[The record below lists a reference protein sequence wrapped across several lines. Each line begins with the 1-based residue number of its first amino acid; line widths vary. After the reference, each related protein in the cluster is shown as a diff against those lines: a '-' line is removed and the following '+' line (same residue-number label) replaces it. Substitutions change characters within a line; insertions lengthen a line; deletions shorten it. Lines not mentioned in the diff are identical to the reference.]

1 LEATDQK
8 SKSMSEGKAQGSS
21 AAIEGLPPGRR
32 GMAALALAL
41 GLMLAVLDATMI
53 NVALPSLAESL
64 NASAASVV
72 WVVNAYSLAIAM
84 TLLPMAA
91 IGERIGFKRL
101 FYYGLWA
108 FIFGALASALAP
120 NLPVLLLSRIF
131 QGLGGSAIM
140 CLFGALVRHIY
151 PPSLMGRGIGLNAL
165 TVAVSSVMG
174 PSIGAYILSV
184 GTWHWIF
191 LFSVPM
197 GLLTLMCVR
206 YLPDVAPVESRFD
219 WQAAI
224 LSMTAIGLFIIGI
237 DYLIGAFWHGV
248 ALIAIAALIGMVL
261 VRFSSKQTAPLV
273 PVDLFRIPA
282 MRYALAASASTF
294 AAQMAMLVSLPFYLQ
309 ITLERS
315 QLSVG
320 FLMAA
325 WPAGAAVIALIA
337 GRLSDRFSVALLSGI
352 GACSMAIGLV
362 GVVIMPSSINDWWL
376 FFAMLVSGVG
386 FGFFQTPNNRVLI
399 GSAPR
404 HRAGA
409 LGGLQA
415 TTRVFSQTFGA
426 AIVSL
431 VFSLGLVS
439 GPLFGLLVAIVFS
452 MLAVLVNIMRH
463 FKAPHTG
470 RSG

>member
-1 LEATDQK
+1 
-8 SKSMSEGKAQGSS
+8 MSEVKADKPGEP
-21 AAIEGLPPGRR
+21 IEGLPPGRR

-53 NVALPSLAESL
+53 NVGLPSIAESL
-64 NASAASVV
+64 NESASSVV
-72 WVVNAYSLAIAM
+72 WVVNAYSLTVAM

-101 FYYGLWA
+101 FRYGLLTFVLA
-108 FIFGALASALAP
+108 ALASALAP
-120 NLPVLLLSRIF
+120 NLPALLVSRIF

-151 PPSLMGRGIGLNAL
+151 PPSLIGRGIGLNAL

-174 PSIGAYILSV
+174 PSIGSFILSLAS
-184 GTWHWIF
+184 WHWIF
-191 LFSVPM
+191 FFSVPM
-197 GLLTLMCVR
+197 GLLTMLGVR
-206 YLPDVAPVESRFD
+206 YLPDVAPIRSRFD
-219 WQAAI
+219 WQAAM
-224 LSMTAIGLFIIGI
+224 LSMTTIGLFIIGI
-237 DYLIGAFWHGV
+237 DYLMGATWHGI
-248 ALIAIAALIGMVL
+248 ALIVLAVLIGTAL
-261 VRFSSKQTAPLV
+261 VRRSSKQTAPLV

-294 AAQMAMLVSLPFYLQ
+294 AGQMATLVSLPFYLQ

-320 FLMAA
+320 FLMAG

-337 GRLSDRFSVALLSGI
+337 GRLSDRFSVALLSGL
-352 GACSMAIGLV
+352 GAGTMALGLLC
-362 GVVIMPSSINDWWL
+362 VVLMPASIPDGWL
-376 FFAMLVSGVG
+376 FAAMLLSGVG

-431 VFSLGLVS
+431 VFGLGLNSGPMLGLV
-439 GPLFGLLVAIVFS
+439 VAIFFS
-452 MLAVLVNIMRH
+452 MIAVVVNVVRH
-463 FKAPHTG
+463 FLVPHSTLG
-470 RSG
+470 

>member
-1 LEATDQK
+1 
-8 SKSMSEGKAQGSS
+8 MSEFKADKPGEP
-21 AAIEGLPPGRR
+21 IEGLPPGRR

-53 NVALPSLAESL
+53 NVGLPSMAESL
-64 NASAASVV
+64 NESASSVV
-72 WVVNAYSLAIAM
+72 WVVNAYSLTVAM

-101 FYYGLWA
+101 FRYGLIA
-108 FIFGALASALAP
+108 FVLGALASALAP
-120 NLPVLLLSRIF
+120 NLPSLLISRIF

-151 PPSLMGRGIGLNAL
+151 PPSLIGRGIGLNAL

-174 PSIGAYILSV
+174 PSIGAFILAIT
-184 GTWHWIF
+184 TWHWIF
-191 LFSVPM
+191 FLSVPM
-197 GLLTLMCVR
+197 GLLTLLGVR
-206 YLPDVAPVESRFD
+206 YLPDVAPLKSRFD
-219 WQAAI
+219 WQAAM
-224 LSMTAIGLFIIGI
+224 LSMSTIGLFIVGI
-237 DYLIGAFWHGV
+237 DYLMGATWHGIALISIAGLIGV
-248 ALIAIAALIGMVL
+248 AL
-261 VRFSSKQTAPLV
+261 VRRSSKQAAPLV

-294 AAQMAMLVSLPFYLQ
+294 AGQMAMLVSLPFYLQ

-315 QLSVG
+315 QLAVG
-320 FLMAA
+320 FLMAG

-337 GRLSDRFSVALLSGI
+337 GRLSDRYSVALLCAI
-352 GACSMAIGLV
+352 GAGSMAIGLL
-362 GVVIMPSSINDWWL
+362 GVVLMPASTSDVWL
-376 FFAMLVSGVG
+376 FAAMLLSGIG

-431 VFSLGLVS
+431 VFGLGLVS
-439 GPLFGLLVAIVFS
+439 GPTLGLVVAIFFS
-452 MLAVLVNIMRH
+452 LIAVAVNIVRYYL
-463 FKAPHTG
+463 APQSKLG
-470 RSG
+470 A

>member
-1 LEATDQK
+1 
-8 SKSMSEGKAQGSS
+8 MSEAKVDKPGEP
-21 AAIEGLPPGRR
+21 IEGLPPGRR

-53 NVALPSLAESL
+53 NVGLPSIAESL
-64 NASAASVV
+64 NESASTVV
-72 WVVNAYSLAIAM
+72 WVVNAYSLTVAM

-101 FYYGLWA
+101 FHYGLITFVLA
-108 FIFGALASALAP
+108 ALASALAP
-120 NLPVLLLSRIF
+120 NLPTLLISRIF

-151 PPSLMGRGIGLNAL
+151 PPSLIGRGIGLNAL

-174 PSIGAYILSV
+174 PSIGSFILSIT
-184 GTWHWIF
+184 TWHWIF
-191 LFSVPM
+191 FFSVPM
-197 GLLTLMCVR
+197 GLLTLLGVR
-206 YLPDVAPVESRFD
+206 YLPDVAPLKSRFD
-219 WQAAI
+219 WQAAM
-224 LSMTAIGLFIIGI
+224 LSMSTIGLFIVGI
-237 DYLIGAFWHGV
+237 DYLMGATWHGIALIAVAGLIGV
-248 ALIAIAALIGMVL
+248 AL
-261 VRFSSKQTAPLV
+261 VRRSSKQAAPLV

-294 AAQMAMLVSLPFYLQ
+294 AGQMATMVSLPFYLQ

-320 FLMAA
+320 FLMAG

-337 GRLSDRFSVALLSGI
+337 GRLSDRYSVALLCALGAGSMALGLLGVVLMPASISDAWLFAAMLLSGI
-352 GACSMAIGLV
+352 
-362 GVVIMPSSINDWWL
+362 
-376 FFAMLVSGVG
+376 G

-431 VFSLGLVS
+431 VFGLGLSSGPMLGLV
-439 GPLFGLLVAIVFS
+439 VAIFFS
-452 MLAVLVNIMRH
+452 LIAVTVNIVRH
-463 FKAPHTG
+463 YLVPHSKLG
-470 RSG
+470 

>member
-1 LEATDQK
+1 
-8 SKSMSEGKAQGSS
+8 MSEAKVDKPGEP
-21 AAIEGLPPGRR
+21 IEGLPPGRR

-53 NVALPSLAESL
+53 NVGLPSIAESL
-64 NASAASVV
+64 NESASTVV
-72 WVVNAYSLAIAM
+72 WVVNAYSLTVAM
-84 TLLPMAA
+84 TLLPMSA

-101 FYYGLWA
+101 FRYGLITFVLA
-108 FIFGALASALAP
+108 ALASALAP
-120 NLPVLLLSRIF
+120 NLPTLLISRIF

-151 PPSLMGRGIGLNAL
+151 PPSLIGRGIGLNAL

-174 PSIGAYILSV
+174 PSIGSFILSIT
-184 GTWHWIF
+184 TWHWIF
-191 LFSVPM
+191 FFSVPM
-197 GLLTLMCVR
+197 GLLTLLGVR
-206 YLPDVAPVESRFD
+206 YLPDVAPLKSRFD
-219 WQAAI
+219 WQAAM
-224 LSMTAIGLFIIGI
+224 LSMSTIGLFIVGI
-237 DYLIGAFWHGV
+237 DYLMGATWHGIALIAVAGLIGV
-248 ALIAIAALIGMVL
+248 AL
-261 VRFSSKQTAPLV
+261 VRRSSKQAAPLV

-294 AAQMAMLVSLPFYLQ
+294 AGQMATMVSLPFYLQ

-320 FLMAA
+320 FLMAG

-337 GRLSDRFSVALLSGI
+337 GRLSDRYSVALLCALGAGSMALGLLGVVLMPASISDAWLFAAMLLSGI
-352 GACSMAIGLV
+352 
-362 GVVIMPSSINDWWL
+362 
-376 FFAMLVSGVG
+376 G

-431 VFSLGLVS
+431 VFGLGLSSGPMLGLV
-439 GPLFGLLVAIVFS
+439 VAIFFS
-452 MLAVLVNIMRH
+452 LIAVTVNIVRH
-463 FKAPHTG
+463 YLVPHSKLG
-470 RSG
+470 

>member
-1 LEATDQK
+1 
-8 SKSMSEGKAQGSS
+8 MSETKADKPGEP
-21 AAIEGLPPGRR
+21 IEGLPPGRR

-53 NVALPSLAESL
+53 NVGLPSIAESL
-64 NASAASVV
+64 NESASTVV
-72 WVVNAYSLAIAM
+72 WVVNAYSLTVAM

-101 FYYGLWA
+101 FRYGLITFVLA
-108 FIFGALASALAP
+108 ALASALAP
-120 NLPVLLLSRIF
+120 NLPSLLISRIF

-151 PPSLMGRGIGLNAL
+151 PPSLIGRGIGLNAL

-174 PSIGAYILSV
+174 PSIGSFILSIT
-184 GTWHWIF
+184 TWHWIF
-191 LFSVPM
+191 FFSVPM
-197 GLLTLMCVR
+197 GLLTLLGVR
-206 YLPDVAPVESRFD
+206 YLPDVAPLKSRFD
-219 WQAAI
+219 WQAAM
-224 LSMTAIGLFIIGI
+224 LSMSTIGLFIVGI
-237 DYLIGAFWHGV
+237 DYLIGATWHGI
-248 ALIAIAALIGMVL
+248 ALIVIAGLIGIAL
-261 VRFSSKQTAPLV
+261 VRRSSKQAAPLV

-294 AAQMAMLVSLPFYLQ
+294 AGQMATLVSLPFYLQ

-320 FLMAA
+320 ILMAG

-337 GRLSDRFSVALLSGI
+337 GRLSDRFSVALLCAIGAGSMALGLLGVVLMPASISDAWLFAAMLLSGI
-352 GACSMAIGLV
+352 
-362 GVVIMPSSINDWWL
+362 
-376 FFAMLVSGVG
+376 G

-431 VFSLGLVS
+431 VFGLGLTS
-439 GPLFGLLVAIVFS
+439 GPMLGLIVAIFFS
-452 MLAVLVNIMRH
+452 LIAVTVNIVRH
-463 FKAPHTG
+463 YLVPHSKLG
-470 RSG
+470 

>member
-1 LEATDQK
+1 
-8 SKSMSEGKAQGSS
+8 MSEAKVDKSGEP
-21 AAIEGLPPGRR
+21 IEGLPPGRR

-53 NVALPSLAESL
+53 NVGLPSIAESL
-64 NASAASVV
+64 NESASTVV
-72 WVVNAYSLAIAM
+72 WVVNAYSLTVAM

-101 FYYGLWA
+101 FRYGLITFVLA
-108 FIFGALASALAP
+108 ALASALAP
-120 NLPVLLLSRIF
+120 NLPTLLISRIF

-151 PPSLMGRGIGLNAL
+151 PPSLIGRGIGLNAL

-174 PSIGAYILSV
+174 PSIGSFILSIT
-184 GTWHWIF
+184 TWHWIF
-191 LFSVPM
+191 FFSVPM
-197 GLLTLMCVR
+197 GLLTLLGVR
-206 YLPDVAPVESRFD
+206 YLPDVAPLKSRFD
-219 WQAAI
+219 WQAAM
-224 LSMTAIGLFIIGI
+224 LSMSTIGLFIVGI
-237 DYLIGAFWHGV
+237 DYLMGATWHGIALIAVAGLIGV
-248 ALIAIAALIGMVL
+248 AL
-261 VRFSSKQTAPLV
+261 VRRSSKQAAPLV

-294 AAQMAMLVSLPFYLQ
+294 AGQMATMVSLPFYLQ

-320 FLMAA
+320 FLMAG

-337 GRLSDRFSVALLSGI
+337 GRLSDRYSVALLCALGAGSMALGLLGVVLMPASISDAWLFAAMLLSGI
-352 GACSMAIGLV
+352 
-362 GVVIMPSSINDWWL
+362 
-376 FFAMLVSGVG
+376 G

-431 VFSLGLVS
+431 VFGLGLSSGPMLGLV
-439 GPLFGLLVAIVFS
+439 VAIFFS
-452 MLAVLVNIMRH
+452 LIAVTVNIVRH
-463 FKAPHTG
+463 YLVPHSKLG
-470 RSG
+470 

>member
-1 LEATDQK
+1 
-8 SKSMSEGKAQGSS
+8 
-21 AAIEGLPPGRR
+21 
-32 GMAALALAL
+32 MAALALAL

-53 NVALPSLAESL
+53 NVGLPSIAESL
-64 NASAASVV
+64 NESASTVV
-72 WVVNAYSLAIAM
+72 WVVNAYSLTVAM

-101 FYYGLWA
+101 FRYGLITFVLA
-108 FIFGALASALAP
+108 ALASALAP
-120 NLPVLLLSRIF
+120 NLPTLLISRIF

-151 PPSLMGRGIGLNAL
+151 PPSLIGRGIGLNAL
-165 TVAVSSVMG
+165 TVAVSSVVG
-174 PSIGAYILSV
+174 PSIGSFILSIT
-184 GTWHWIF
+184 TWHWIF
-191 LFSVPM
+191 FFSVPM
-197 GLLTLMCVR
+197 GLLTLLGVR
-206 YLPDVAPVESRFD
+206 YLPDVAPLKSRFD
-219 WQAAI
+219 WQAAM
-224 LSMTAIGLFIIGI
+224 LSMSTIGLFIVGI
-237 DYLIGAFWHGV
+237 DYLMGATWHGIALIAVAGLIGV
-248 ALIAIAALIGMVL
+248 AL
-261 VRFSSKQTAPLV
+261 VRRSSKQAAPLV

-294 AAQMAMLVSLPFYLQ
+294 AGQMATMVSLPFYLQ

-320 FLMAA
+320 FLMAG

-337 GRLSDRFSVALLSGI
+337 GRLSDRYSVALLCALGAGSMALGLLGVVLMPASISDAWLFAAMLLSGI
-352 GACSMAIGLV
+352 
-362 GVVIMPSSINDWWL
+362 
-376 FFAMLVSGVG
+376 G

-431 VFSLGLVS
+431 VFGLGLTSGPMLGLV
-439 GPLFGLLVAIVFS
+439 VAIFFS
-452 MLAVLVNIMRH
+452 LIAVTVNIVRH
-463 FKAPHTG
+463 YLVPHSKLG
-470 RSG
+470 

>member
-1 LEATDQK
+1 
-8 SKSMSEGKAQGSS
+8 MSETKVNKPGEP
-21 AAIEGLPPGRR
+21 IEGLPPGRR

-53 NVALPSLAESL
+53 NVGLPSIAESL
-64 NASAASVV
+64 NESASTVV
-72 WVVNAYSLAIAM
+72 WVVNAYSLTVAM

-101 FYYGLWA
+101 FRYGLITFVLA
-108 FIFGALASALAP
+108 ALASALAP
-120 NLPVLLLSRIF
+120 NLPSLLISRIF

-151 PPSLMGRGIGLNAL
+151 PPSLIGRGIGLNAL

-174 PSIGAYILSV
+174 PSIGSFILSIA
-184 GTWHWIF
+184 TWHWIF
-191 LFSVPM
+191 FFSVPM
-197 GLLTLMCVR
+197 GLLTLLGVR
-206 YLPDVAPVESRFD
+206 YLPDVAPLKSRFD
-219 WQAAI
+219 WQAAM
-224 LSMTAIGLFIIGI
+224 LSMSTIGLFIVGI
-237 DYLIGAFWHGV
+237 DYLMGATWHGI
-248 ALIAIAALIGMVL
+248 ALIAIAGLIGIAL
-261 VRFSSKQTAPLV
+261 VRRSSKQAAPLV

-294 AAQMAMLVSLPFYLQ
+294 AGQMATLVSLPFYLQ

-320 FLMAA
+320 FLMAG

-337 GRLSDRFSVALLSGI
+337 GRLSDRYSVAVLCALGAGAMALGLLCVVLMPASISDAWLFAAMLLSGI
-352 GACSMAIGLV
+352 
-362 GVVIMPSSINDWWL
+362 
-376 FFAMLVSGVG
+376 G

-404 HRAGA
+404 NRAGA

-431 VFSLGLVS
+431 VFGLGLASGPMLGLV
-439 GPLFGLLVAIVFS
+439 VAIFFS
-452 MLAVLVNIMRH
+452 MIAVMVNIVRH
-463 FKAPHTG
+463 YLAPHSKLG
-470 RSG
+470 A

>member
-1 LEATDQK
+1 
-8 SKSMSEGKAQGSS
+8 MSEVKVDKPGEP
-21 AAIEGLPPGRR
+21 IEGLPPGRR

-53 NVALPSLAESL
+53 NVGLPSIAESL
-64 NASAASVV
+64 NESASSVV
-72 WVVNAYSLAIAM
+72 WVVNAYSLTVAM

-101 FYYGLWA
+101 FRYGLIT
-108 FIFGALASALAP
+108 FILAALASALAP
-120 NLPVLLLSRIF
+120 NLPALLVSRIF

-151 PPSLMGRGIGLNAL
+151 PPNLIGRGIGLNAL

-174 PSIGAYILSV
+174 PSIGSFILSLT
-184 GTWHWIF
+184 TWHWIF
-191 LFSVPM
+191 FFSVPM
-197 GLLTLMCVR
+197 GLLTLLGVR
-206 YLPDVAPVESRFD
+206 YLPDVAPLKSRFD
-219 WQAAI
+219 WQAAM
-224 LSMTAIGLFIIGI
+224 LSMTTIGLFIIGI
-237 DYLIGAFWHGV
+237 DYLVSAPWHGV
-248 ALIAIAALIGMVL
+248 ALIVVAAILGAAL
-261 VRFSSKQTAPLV
+261 VRRSRKQVAPLV

-294 AAQMAMLVSLPFYLQ
+294 AGQMATLVSLPFYLL

-320 FLMAA
+320 FLMAG

-337 GRLSDRFSVALLSGI
+337 GRLSDQYSVALLSGL
-352 GACSMAIGLV
+352 GAGTMALGLLF
-362 GVVIMPSSINDWWL
+362 VVLMPVSIADGWL
-376 FFAMLVSGVG
+376 FVAMVISGVG

-404 HRAGA
+404 NRAGA

-431 VFSLGLVS
+431 VFGLGLTEGPMLGLV
-439 GPLFGLLVAIVFS
+439 VAIFFS
-452 MLAVLVNIMRH
+452 MIAVAVNIIRH
-463 FKAPHTG
+463 FNAPNVPLKL
-470 RSG
+470 

>member
-1 LEATDQK
+1 M
-8 SKSMSEGKAQGSS
+8 SKAKADKPGEP
-21 AAIEGLPPGRR
+21 IEGLPPGRR
-32 GMAALALAL
+32 GMAALALAF
-41 GLMLAVLDATMI
+41 GLVLAVLDATMI
-53 NVALPSLAESL
+53 NVGLPSMAESL
-64 NASAASVV
+64 NESASTVV
-72 WVVNAYSLAIAM
+72 WVVNAYSLTVAM

-101 FYYGLWA
+101 FRYGLITFVLA
-108 FIFGALASALAP
+108 ALASALAP
-120 NLPVLLLSRIF
+120 NLPSLLISRIF

-151 PPSLMGRGIGLNAL
+151 PPSLIGRGIGLNAL

-174 PSIGAYILSV
+174 PSIGSFILSIAS
-184 GTWHWIF
+184 WHWIF
-191 LFSVPM
+191 FFSVPM
-197 GLLTLMCVR
+197 GLLTLLGVR
-206 YLPDVAPVESRFD
+206 YLPDVAPLKSRFD
-219 WQAAI
+219 WQAAM
-224 LSMTAIGLFIIGI
+224 LSMSTIGLFIIGI
-237 DYLIGAFWHGV
+237 DYLMGATWHGV
-248 ALIAIAALIGMVL
+248 ALIAIAGLIGVAL
-261 VRFSSKQTAPLV
+261 VRRSSKQAAPLV

-294 AAQMAMLVSLPFYLQ
+294 AGQMATLVSLPFYLQ

-320 FLMAA
+320 LLMAG

-337 GRLSDRFSVALLSGI
+337 GRLSDRYSVALLCAV
-352 GACSMAIGLV
+352 GAGTMALGLL
-362 GVVIMPSSINDWWL
+362 GVVLMPASISDAWL
-376 FFAMLVSGVG
+376 FAAMLLSGVG

-431 VFSLGLVS
+431 VFGLGLTSGPMLGLV
-439 GPLFGLLVAIVFS
+439 VAIFFS
-452 MLAVLVNIMRH
+452 LIAVTVNIVRH
-463 FKAPHTG
+463 YLVPHSKLG
-470 RSG
+470 

>member
-1 LEATDQK
+1 
-8 SKSMSEGKAQGSS
+8 MSEAKVDKPGEP
-21 AAIEGLPPGRR
+21 IEGLPPGRR

-53 NVALPSLAESL
+53 NVGLPSIAESL
-64 NASAASVV
+64 NESASTVV
-72 WVVNAYSLAIAM
+72 WVVNAYSLTVAM

-101 FYYGLWA
+101 FRYGLITFVLA
-108 FIFGALASALAP
+108 ALASALAP
-120 NLPVLLLSRIF
+120 NLPTLLISRIF

-151 PPSLMGRGIGLNAL
+151 PPSLIGRGIGLNAL

-174 PSIGAYILSV
+174 PSIGSFILSIT
-184 GTWHWIF
+184 TWHWIF
-191 LFSVPM
+191 FFSVPM
-197 GLLTLMCVR
+197 GLLTLLGVR
-206 YLPDVAPVESRFD
+206 YLPDVAPLKSRFD
-219 WQAAI
+219 WQAAM
-224 LSMTAIGLFIIGI
+224 LSMSTIGLFIVGI
-237 DYLIGAFWHGV
+237 DYLMGATWHGIALIAVAGLIGV
-248 ALIAIAALIGMVL
+248 AL
-261 VRFSSKQTAPLV
+261 VRRSSKQAAPLV

-294 AAQMAMLVSLPFYLQ
+294 AGQMATMVSLPFYLQ

-320 FLMAA
+320 FLMAG

-337 GRLSDRFSVALLSGI
+337 GRLSDRYSVALLCALGAGSMALGLLGVVLMPASISDAWLFAAMLLSGI
-352 GACSMAIGLV
+352 
-362 GVVIMPSSINDWWL
+362 
-376 FFAMLVSGVG
+376 G

-431 VFSLGLVS
+431 VFGLGLSSGPMLGLV
-439 GPLFGLLVAIVFS
+439 VAIFFS
-452 MLAVLVNIMRH
+452 LIAVTVNIVRH
-463 FKAPHTG
+463 YLVPHSKLG
-470 RSG
+470 

>member
-1 LEATDQK
+1 
-8 SKSMSEGKAQGSS
+8 MSEAKVDKPGEP
-21 AAIEGLPPGRR
+21 IEGLPPGRR

-53 NVALPSLAESL
+53 NVGLPSIAESL
-64 NASAASVV
+64 NESASTVV
-72 WVVNAYSLAIAM
+72 WVVNAYSLTVAM

-101 FYYGLWA
+101 FRYGLITFVLA
-108 FIFGALASALAP
+108 ALASALAP
-120 NLPVLLLSRIF
+120 NLPTLLISRIF
-131 QGLGGSAIM
+131 QGLGCSAIM

-151 PPSLMGRGIGLNAL
+151 PPSLIGRGIGLNAL

-174 PSIGAYILSV
+174 PSIGSFILSIT
-184 GTWHWIF
+184 TWHWIF
-191 LFSVPM
+191 FFSVPM
-197 GLLTLMCVR
+197 GLLTLLGVR
-206 YLPDVAPVESRFD
+206 YLPDVAPLKSRFD
-219 WQAAI
+219 WQAAM
-224 LSMTAIGLFIIGI
+224 LSMSTIGLFIVGI
-237 DYLIGAFWHGV
+237 DYLMGATWHGIALIAVAGLIGV
-248 ALIAIAALIGMVL
+248 AL
-261 VRFSSKQTAPLV
+261 VRRSSKQAAPLV

-294 AAQMAMLVSLPFYLQ
+294 AGQMATMVSLPFYLQ

-320 FLMAA
+320 FLMAG

-337 GRLSDRFSVALLSGI
+337 GRLSDRYSVALLCALGAGSMALGLLGVVLMPASISDAWLFAAMLLSGI
-352 GACSMAIGLV
+352 
-362 GVVIMPSSINDWWL
+362 
-376 FFAMLVSGVG
+376 G

-431 VFSLGLVS
+431 VFGLGLSSGPMLGLV
-439 GPLFGLLVAIVFS
+439 VAIFFS
-452 MLAVLVNIMRH
+452 LIAVTVNIVRH
-463 FKAPHTG
+463 YLVPHSKLG
-470 RSG
+470 

>member
-1 LEATDQK
+1 
-8 SKSMSEGKAQGSS
+8 MSEVKAEPTAQ
-21 AAIEGLPPGRR
+21 AIEGLPPGRR

-53 NVALPSLAESL
+53 NVGLPSMAESL
-64 NASAASVV
+64 NESAASVV
-72 WVVNAYSLAIAM
+72 WVVNAYSLTVAM
-84 TLLPMAA
+84 SLLPMAA

-101 FYYGLWA
+101 FRYGLIT
-108 FIFGALASALAP
+108 FILAALASALAP
-120 NLPVLLLSRIF
+120 NLPALLVSRIF

-151 PPSLMGRGIGLNAL
+151 PPSLIGRGIGLNAL

-174 PSIGAYILSV
+174 PSIGSFILSLT
-184 GTWHWIF
+184 TWHWIF
-191 LFSVPM
+191 FFSVPM
-197 GLLTLMCVR
+197 GLLTLLGVR
-206 YLPDVAPVESRFD
+206 FLPDVAPIKSRFD
-219 WQAAI
+219 WLAAV
-224 LSMTAIGLFIIGI
+224 LSMSTIGLFIIGI
-237 DYLIGAFWHGV
+237 DYLVTALWHGI
-248 ALIAIAALIGMVL
+248 ALIAVAALIGTAL
-261 VRFSSKQTAPLV
+261 VRRSSKQTAPLV

-294 AAQMAMLVSLPFYLQ
+294 AGQMATLVSLPFYLQ

-325 WPAGAAVIALIA
+325 WPAGAAMIALIA
-337 GRLSDRFSVALLSGI
+337 GRLSDRFSVALLSGL
-352 GACSMAIGLV
+352 GAGTMALGLA
-362 GVVIMPSSINDWWL
+362 GVVLMPSTVSDGWL
-376 FFAMLVSGVG
+376 FATMLVSGVG

-431 VFSLGLVS
+431 VFTLGLS
-439 GPLFGLLVAIVFS
+439 FGPLLGLIVAIFFSLVAV
-452 MLAVLVNIMRH
+452 VVNIVRH
-463 FKAPHTG
+463 FNAPNVRLG
-470 RSG
+470 P

>member
-1 LEATDQK
+1 
-8 SKSMSEGKAQGSS
+8 MSETKADKPGEP
-21 AAIEGLPPGRR
+21 IEGLPPGRR

-53 NVALPSLAESL
+53 NVGLPSIAESL
-64 NASAASVV
+64 NESASTVV
-72 WVVNAYSLAIAM
+72 WVVNAYSLTVAM

-101 FYYGLWA
+101 FRYGLITFVLA
-108 FIFGALASALAP
+108 ALASALAP
-120 NLPVLLLSRIF
+120 NLPSLLISRIF

-151 PPSLMGRGIGLNAL
+151 PPSLIGRGIGLNAL

-174 PSIGAYILSV
+174 PSIGSFILSIT
-184 GTWHWIF
+184 TWHWIF
-191 LFSVPM
+191 FFSVPM
-197 GLLTLMCVR
+197 GLLTLLGVR
-206 YLPDVAPVESRFD
+206 YLPDVAPLKSRFD
-219 WQAAI
+219 WQAAM
-224 LSMTAIGLFIIGI
+224 LSMSTIGLFIVGI
-237 DYLIGAFWHGV
+237 DYLMGATWHGI
-248 ALIAIAALIGMVL
+248 ALIVIAGLIGIAL
-261 VRFSSKQTAPLV
+261 VRRSSKQAAPLV

-294 AAQMAMLVSLPFYLQ
+294 AGQMATLVSLPFYLQ

-320 FLMAA
+320 ILMAG

-337 GRLSDRFSVALLSGI
+337 GRLSDRFSVALLCAIGAGSMALGLLGVVLMPASISDAWLFAAMLLSGI
-352 GACSMAIGLV
+352 
-362 GVVIMPSSINDWWL
+362 
-376 FFAMLVSGVG
+376 G

-426 AIVSL
+426 AVVSL
-431 VFSLGLVS
+431 VFGLGLTS
-439 GPLFGLLVAIVFS
+439 GPMLGLIVAIFFS
-452 MLAVLVNIMRH
+452 LIAVTVNIVRH
-463 FKAPHTG
+463 YLVPHSKLG
-470 RSG
+470 

>member
-1 LEATDQK
+1 
-8 SKSMSEGKAQGSS
+8 MSEAKADKPGEP
-21 AAIEGLPPGRR
+21 IEGLPPGRR

-53 NVALPSLAESL
+53 NVGLPSIAESL
-64 NASAASVV
+64 NESASTVV
-72 WVVNAYSLAIAM
+72 WVVNAYSLTVAM

-101 FYYGLWA
+101 FRYGLITFVLA
-108 FIFGALASALAP
+108 ALASALAP
-120 NLPVLLLSRIF
+120 NLPTLLISRIF

-151 PPSLMGRGIGLNAL
+151 PPSLIGRGIGLNAL

-174 PSIGAYILSV
+174 PSIGSFILSIT
-184 GTWHWIF
+184 TWHWIF
-191 LFSVPM
+191 FFSVPM
-197 GLLTLMCVR
+197 GLLTLLGVR
-206 YLPDVAPVESRFD
+206 YLPDVAPLKSRFD
-219 WQAAI
+219 WQAAM
-224 LSMTAIGLFIIGI
+224 LSMSTIGLFIVGI
-237 DYLIGAFWHGV
+237 DYLMGATWHGIALIAVAGLIGV
-248 ALIAIAALIGMVL
+248 AL
-261 VRFSSKQTAPLV
+261 VRRSSKQAAPLV

-294 AAQMAMLVSLPFYLQ
+294 AGQMATLVSLPFYLQ

-320 FLMAA
+320 FLMAG

-337 GRLSDRFSVALLSGI
+337 GRLSDRYSVALLCALGAGSMALGLLGVVLMPASISDAWLFAAMLLSGI
-352 GACSMAIGLV
+352 
-362 GVVIMPSSINDWWL
+362 
-376 FFAMLVSGVG
+376 G

-431 VFSLGLVS
+431 VFGLGLTSGPMLGLV
-439 GPLFGLLVAIVFS
+439 VAIFFS
-452 MLAVLVNIMRH
+452 LIAVTVNIVRH
-463 FKAPHTG
+463 YLVPHSKLG
-470 RSG
+470 

>member
-1 LEATDQK
+1 
-8 SKSMSEGKAQGSS
+8 MSETKADKPGEP
-21 AAIEGLPPGRR
+21 IEGLPPGRR

-53 NVALPSLAESL
+53 NVGLPSIAESL
-64 NASAASVV
+64 NESASTVV
-72 WVVNAYSLAIAM
+72 WVVNAYSLTVAM

-101 FYYGLWA
+101 FRYGLITFVLA
-108 FIFGALASALAP
+108 ALASALAP
-120 NLPVLLLSRIF
+120 NLPSLLISRIF

-151 PPSLMGRGIGLNAL
+151 PPSLIGRGIGLNAL

-174 PSIGAYILSV
+174 PSIGSFILSIT
-184 GTWHWIF
+184 TWHWIF
-191 LFSVPM
+191 FFSVPM
-197 GLLTLMCVR
+197 GLLTLLGVR
-206 YLPDVAPVESRFD
+206 YLPDVAPLKSRFD
-219 WQAAI
+219 WQAAM
-224 LSMTAIGLFIIGI
+224 LSMSTIGLFIVGI
-237 DYLIGAFWHGV
+237 DYLMGATWHGI
-248 ALIAIAALIGMVL
+248 ALIVIAGLIGIAL
-261 VRFSSKQTAPLV
+261 VRRSSKQAAPLV

-294 AAQMAMLVSLPFYLQ
+294 AGQMATLVSLPFYLQ

-320 FLMAA
+320 ILMAG

-337 GRLSDRFSVALLSGI
+337 GRLSDRFSVALLCAIGAGSMALGLLGVVLMPASISDAWLFAAMLLSGI
-352 GACSMAIGLV
+352 
-362 GVVIMPSSINDWWL
+362 
-376 FFAMLVSGVG
+376 G

-431 VFSLGLVS
+431 VFGLGLTS
-439 GPLFGLLVAIVFS
+439 GPMLGLIVAIFFS
-452 MLAVLVNIMRH
+452 LIAVTVNIVRH
-463 FKAPHTG
+463 YLVPHSKLG
-470 RSG
+470 

>member
-1 LEATDQK
+1 
-8 SKSMSEGKAQGSS
+8 MSEVKAEKSGEP
-21 AAIEGLPPGRR
+21 IEGLPPGRR

-53 NVALPSLAESL
+53 NVGLPSIAESL
-64 NASAASVV
+64 NESASTVV
-72 WVVNAYSLAIAM
+72 WVVNAYSLTVAM

-101 FYYGLWA
+101 FRYGLMTFVLA
-108 FIFGALASALAP
+108 ALASALAP
-120 NLPVLLLSRIF
+120 NLPSLLISRIF

-151 PPSLMGRGIGLNAL
+151 PPSLIGRGIGLNAL

-174 PSIGAYILSV
+174 PSIGSFILSIA
-184 GTWHWIF
+184 TWHWIF
-191 LFSVPM
+191 FFSVPM
-197 GLLTLMCVR
+197 GLLTLLGVR
-206 YLPDVAPVESRFD
+206 YLPDVAPLKSRFD
-219 WQAAI
+219 WQAAM
-224 LSMTAIGLFIIGI
+224 LSMSTIGLFIIGI
-237 DYLIGAFWHGV
+237 DYLMGATWHGI
-248 ALIAIAALIGMVL
+248 ALIAIAGLIGVAL
-261 VRFSSKQTAPLV
+261 VRRSSKQSAPLV

-294 AAQMAMLVSLPFYLQ
+294 AGQMATLVSLPFYLQ

-320 FLMAA
+320 FLMAG

-337 GRLSDRFSVALLSGI
+337 GRLSDRYSVALLCALGAGSMALGLLGVVLMPASISDAWLFAAMLLSGI
-352 GACSMAIGLV
+352 
-362 GVVIMPSSINDWWL
+362 
-376 FFAMLVSGVG
+376 G

-431 VFSLGLVS
+431 VFGLGFASGPTLGLV
-439 GPLFGLLVAIVFS
+439 VAIFFS
-452 MLAVLVNIMRH
+452 LIAVAVNIVRH
-463 FKAPHTG
+463 YLVPHSKLG
-470 RSG
+470 

>member
-1 LEATDQK
+1 
-8 SKSMSEGKAQGSS
+8 MSETKADKPGEP
-21 AAIEGLPPGRR
+21 IEGLPPGRR

-53 NVALPSLAESL
+53 NVGLPSIAESL
-64 NASAASVV
+64 NESASTVV
-72 WVVNAYSLAIAM
+72 WVVNAYSLTVAM

-101 FYYGLWA
+101 FRYGLITFVLA
-108 FIFGALASALAP
+108 ALASALAP
-120 NLPVLLLSRIF
+120 NLPSLLISRIF

-151 PPSLMGRGIGLNAL
+151 PPSLIGRGIGLNAL

-174 PSIGAYILSV
+174 PSIGSFILSIT
-184 GTWHWIF
+184 TWHWIF
-191 LFSVPM
+191 FFSVPM
-197 GLLTLMCVR
+197 GLLTLLGVR
-206 YLPDVAPVESRFD
+206 YLPDVAPLKSRFD
-219 WQAAI
+219 WQAAM
-224 LSMTAIGLFIIGI
+224 LSMSTIGLFIVGI
-237 DYLIGAFWHGV
+237 DYLMGATWYGI
-248 ALIAIAALIGMVL
+248 ALIVIAGLIGIAL
-261 VRFSSKQTAPLV
+261 VRRSSKQAAPLV

-294 AAQMAMLVSLPFYLQ
+294 AGQMATLVSLPFYLQ

-320 FLMAA
+320 ILMAG

-337 GRLSDRFSVALLSGI
+337 GRLSDRFSVALLCAIGAGSMALGLLGVVLMPASISDAWLFAAMLLSGI
-352 GACSMAIGLV
+352 
-362 GVVIMPSSINDWWL
+362 
-376 FFAMLVSGVG
+376 G

-431 VFSLGLVS
+431 VFGLGLTS
-439 GPLFGLLVAIVFS
+439 GPMLGLIVAIFFS
-452 MLAVLVNIMRH
+452 LIAVTVNIVRH
-463 FKAPHTG
+463 YLVPHSKLG
-470 RSG
+470 

>member
-1 LEATDQK
+1 
-8 SKSMSEGKAQGSS
+8 MSDAKVDKPGEP
-21 AAIEGLPPGRR
+21 IEGLPPGRR

-53 NVALPSLAESL
+53 NVGLPAIAESL
-64 NASAASVV
+64 NESASTVV
-72 WVVNAYSLAIAM
+72 WVVNAYSLTVAM

-101 FYYGLWA
+101 FRYGLITFVLA
-108 FIFGALASALAP
+108 ALASALAP
-120 NLPVLLLSRIF
+120 NLPSLLISRIF

-151 PPSLMGRGIGLNAL
+151 PPSLIGKGIGLNAL

-174 PSIGAYILSV
+174 PSIGSFILSV
-184 GTWHWIF
+184 ATWHWIF
-191 LFSVPM
+191 FFSVPM
-197 GLLTLMCVR
+197 GLLTLLGVR
-206 YLPDVAPVESRFD
+206 YLPDVAPLKSRFD
-219 WQAAI
+219 WQAAM
-224 LSMTAIGLFIIGI
+224 LSMSTIGLFIVGI
-237 DYLIGAFWHGV
+237 DYLMGATWHGI
-248 ALIAIAALIGMVL
+248 ALIAIAGLIGVAL
-261 VRFSSKQTAPLV
+261 VRRSSKQAAPLV

-294 AAQMAMLVSLPFYLQ
+294 AGQMATLVSLPFYLQ

-320 FLMAA
+320 FLMAG

-337 GRLSDRFSVALLSGI
+337 GRLSDRYSVALLCAIGAGSMALGLLGVVLMPASISDAWLFAAMLLSGI
-352 GACSMAIGLV
+352 
-362 GVVIMPSSINDWWL
+362 
-376 FFAMLVSGVG
+376 G

-426 AIVSL
+426 AVVSL
-431 VFSLGLVS
+431 VFGLGLTSGPMLGLV
-439 GPLFGLLVAIVFS
+439 VAIFFS
-452 MLAVLVNIMRH
+452 LIAVTVNIVRH
-463 FKAPHTG
+463 YLVPNSKLG
-470 RSG
+470 

>member
-1 LEATDQK
+1 
-8 SKSMSEGKAQGSS
+8 MSEAKVDKPGEP
-21 AAIEGLPPGRR
+21 IEGLPPGRR

-53 NVALPSLAESL
+53 NVGLPSIAESL
-64 NASAASVV
+64 NESASTVV
-72 WVVNAYSLAIAM
+72 WVVNAYSLTVAM

-101 FYYGLWA
+101 FRYGLITFVLA
-108 FIFGALASALAP
+108 ALASALAP
-120 NLPVLLLSRIF
+120 NLPTLLISRIF

-151 PPSLMGRGIGLNAL
+151 PPSLIGRGIGLNAL

-174 PSIGAYILSV
+174 PSIGSFILSIT
-184 GTWHWIF
+184 TWHWIF
-191 LFSVPM
+191 FFSVPM
-197 GLLTLMCVR
+197 GLLTLLGVR
-206 YLPDVAPVESRFD
+206 YLPDVAPLKSRFD
-219 WQAAI
+219 WQAAM
-224 LSMTAIGLFIIGI
+224 LSMSTIGLFIVGI
-237 DYLIGAFWHGV
+237 DYLMGATWHGIALIAVAGLIGV
-248 ALIAIAALIGMVL
+248 AL
-261 VRFSSKQTAPLV
+261 VRRSSKQAAPLV

-294 AAQMAMLVSLPFYLQ
+294 AGQMATMVSLPFYLQ

-320 FLMAA
+320 FLMAG

-337 GRLSDRFSVALLSGI
+337 GRLSDRYSVALLCALGAGSMALGLLGVVLMPASISDAWLFAAMLLSGI
-352 GACSMAIGLV
+352 
-362 GVVIMPSSINDWWL
+362 
-376 FFAMLVSGVG
+376 G

-431 VFSLGLVS
+431 VFGLGLTSGPMLGLV
-439 GPLFGLLVAIVFS
+439 VAIFFS
-452 MLAVLVNIMRH
+452 LIAVTVNIVRH
-463 FKAPHTG
+463 YLVPHSKLG
-470 RSG
+470 

>member
-1 LEATDQK
+1 
-8 SKSMSEGKAQGSS
+8 MSEVKAERTTE
-21 AAIEGLPPGRR
+21 AIEGLPPGRR

-53 NVALPSLAESL
+53 NVGLPSIAESL
-64 NASAASVV
+64 NESPATVV
-72 WVVNAYSLAIAM
+72 WVVNAYSLTVAM
-84 TLLPMAA
+84 SLLPMAA

-101 FYYGLWA
+101 FRYGLIT
-108 FIFGALASALAP
+108 FILAALASALAP
-120 NLPVLLLSRIF
+120 NLPALLVSRIF

-151 PPSLMGRGIGLNAL
+151 PPSLIGRGIGLNAL

-174 PSIGAYILSV
+174 PSIGSMILSLT
-184 GTWHWIF
+184 TWHWIF
-191 LFSVPM
+191 FFSVPM
-197 GLLTLMCVR
+197 GLLTLLGVR
-206 YLPDVAPVESRFD
+206 FLPDVAPIKSRFD
-219 WQAAI
+219 WFAAV
-224 LSMTAIGLFIIGI
+224 LSMSTIGLFIIGI
-237 DYLIGAFWHGV
+237 DYLVGALWHGV
-248 ALIAIAALIGMVL
+248 ALIAIAALIGTAL
-261 VRFSSKQTAPLV
+261 VRRSSKQTAPLV

-294 AAQMAMLVSLPFYLQ
+294 AGQMATLVSLPFYLQ

-320 FLMAA
+320 FLMAG

-337 GRLSDRFSVALLSGI
+337 GRLSDRFSVALLSGL
-352 GACSMAIGLV
+352 GAGTMALGLV
-362 GVVIMPSSINDWWL
+362 GVVLMPATVSDGWL
-376 FFAMLVSGVG
+376 FATMLVSGVG

-426 AIVSL
+426 AVVSL
-431 VFSLGLVS
+431 VFGLGLSFGPLLGLV
-439 GPLFGLLVAIVFS
+439 VAIFFS
-452 MLAVLVNIMRH
+452 LVAVLVNIVRH
-463 FKAPHTG
+463 FNAPST
-470 RSG
+470 RLSG

>member
-1 LEATDQK
+1 
-8 SKSMSEGKAQGSS
+8 MSEAKVDKPGEP
-21 AAIEGLPPGRR
+21 IEGLPPGRR

-53 NVALPSLAESL
+53 NVGLPAIAESL
-64 NASAASVV
+64 NESASTVV
-72 WVVNAYSLAIAM
+72 WVVNAYSLTVAM

-101 FYYGLWA
+101 FRYGLITFVLA
-108 FIFGALASALAP
+108 ALASALAP
-120 NLPVLLLSRIF
+120 NLPSLLISRIF

-151 PPSLMGRGIGLNAL
+151 PPSLIGKGIGLNAL

-174 PSIGAYILSV
+174 PSIGSFILSV
-184 GTWHWIF
+184 ATWHWIF
-191 LFSVPM
+191 FFSVPM
-197 GLLTLMCVR
+197 GLLTLFGVR
-206 YLPDVAPVESRFD
+206 YLPDVAPLKSRFD
-219 WQAAI
+219 WQAAM
-224 LSMTAIGLFIIGI
+224 LSMSTIGLFIVGI
-237 DYLIGAFWHGV
+237 DYLMGATWHGI
-248 ALIAIAALIGMVL
+248 ALIAIAGLIGVAL
-261 VRFSSKQTAPLV
+261 VRRSSKQAAPLV

-294 AAQMAMLVSLPFYLQ
+294 AGQMATLVSLPFYLQ

-320 FLMAA
+320 FLMAG

-337 GRLSDRFSVALLSGI
+337 GRLSDRYSVALLCAIGAGSMALGLMGVVLMPASISDAWLFAAMLLSGI
-352 GACSMAIGLV
+352 
-362 GVVIMPSSINDWWL
+362 
-376 FFAMLVSGVG
+376 G

-426 AIVSL
+426 AVVSL
-431 VFSLGLVS
+431 VFGLGLTSGPMLGLV
-439 GPLFGLLVAIVFS
+439 VAIFFS
-452 MLAVLVNIMRH
+452 LIAVTVNIVRH
-463 FKAPHTG
+463 YLVPNSKLG
-470 RSG
+470 

>member
-1 LEATDQK
+1 
-8 SKSMSEGKAQGSS
+8 MSEAKADKPGEP
-21 AAIEGLPPGRR
+21 IEGLPPGRR
-32 GMAALALAL
+32 GMAALALAF
-41 GLMLAVLDATMI
+41 GLVLAVLDATMI
-53 NVALPSLAESL
+53 NVGLPSMAESL
-64 NASAASVV
+64 NESASTVV
-72 WVVNAYSLAIAM
+72 WVVNAYSLTVAM

-101 FYYGLWA
+101 FRYGLITFVLA
-108 FIFGALASALAP
+108 ALASALAP
-120 NLPVLLLSRIF
+120 NLPSLLISRIF

-151 PPSLMGRGIGLNAL
+151 PPSLIGRGIGLNAL

-174 PSIGAYILSV
+174 PSIGSFILSIAS
-184 GTWHWIF
+184 WHWIF
-191 LFSVPM
+191 FFSVPM
-197 GLLTLMCVR
+197 GLLTLLGVR
-206 YLPDVAPVESRFD
+206 YLPDVAPLKSRFD
-219 WQAAI
+219 WQAAM
-224 LSMTAIGLFIIGI
+224 LSMSTIGLFIIGI
-237 DYLIGAFWHGV
+237 DYLMGATWHGIALIAMAGLIGV
-248 ALIAIAALIGMVL
+248 AL
-261 VRFSSKQTAPLV
+261 VRLSSKQSAPLV

-294 AAQMAMLVSLPFYLQ
+294 AGQMATLVSLPFYLQ

-320 FLMAA
+320 LLMAG

-337 GRLSDRFSVALLSGI
+337 GRLSDRYSVALLCAV
-352 GACSMAIGLV
+352 GAGTMALGLL
-362 GVVIMPSSINDWWL
+362 GVVLMPASISDAWL
-376 FFAMLVSGVG
+376 FAAMLLSGVG

-431 VFSLGLVS
+431 VFGLGLTS
-439 GPLFGLLVAIVFS
+439 GPMLGLIVAIVFS
-452 MLAVLVNIMRH
+452 LIAVTVNIVRH
-463 FKAPHTG
+463 YLVPHSKLG
-470 RSG
+470 

>member
-1 LEATDQK
+1 
-8 SKSMSEGKAQGSS
+8 MSETKADKPGEP
-21 AAIEGLPPGRR
+21 IEGLPPGRR

-53 NVALPSLAESL
+53 NVGLPSIAESL
-64 NASAASVV
+64 NESASTVV
-72 WVVNAYSLAIAM
+72 WVVNAYSLTVAM

-101 FYYGLWA
+101 FRYGLITFVLA
-108 FIFGALASALAP
+108 ALASALAP
-120 NLPVLLLSRIF
+120 NLPSLLISRIF

-151 PPSLMGRGIGLNAL
+151 PPSLIGRGIGLNAL

-174 PSIGAYILSV
+174 PSIGSFILSIT
-184 GTWHWIF
+184 TWHWIF
-191 LFSVPM
+191 FFSVPM
-197 GLLTLMCVR
+197 GLLTLLGVR
-206 YLPDVAPVESRFD
+206 YLPDVAPLKSRFD
-219 WQAAI
+219 WQAAM
-224 LSMTAIGLFIIGI
+224 LSMSTIGLFIVGI
-237 DYLIGAFWHGV
+237 DYLIGATWHGI
-248 ALIAIAALIGMVL
+248 ALIVIAGLIGIAL
-261 VRFSSKQTAPLV
+261 VRRSSKQAAPLV

-294 AAQMAMLVSLPFYLQ
+294 AGQMATLVSLPFYLQ

-320 FLMAA
+320 ILMAG

-337 GRLSDRFSVALLSGI
+337 GRLSDRFSVALLCAIGAGSMALGLLSVVLMPASISDAWLFAAMLLSGI
-352 GACSMAIGLV
+352 
-362 GVVIMPSSINDWWL
+362 
-376 FFAMLVSGVG
+376 G

-426 AIVSL
+426 AVVSL
-431 VFSLGLVS
+431 VFGLGLTS
-439 GPLFGLLVAIVFS
+439 GPMLGLIVAIFFS
-452 MLAVLVNIMRH
+452 LIAVTVNIVRH
-463 FKAPHTG
+463 YLVPHSKLG
-470 RSG
+470 

>member
-1 LEATDQK
+1 
-8 SKSMSEGKAQGSS
+8 MSEAKVDKPGEP
-21 AAIEGLPPGRR
+21 IEGLPPGRR

-53 NVALPSLAESL
+53 NVGLPSIAESL
-64 NASAASVV
+64 NESASTVV
-72 WVVNAYSLAIAM
+72 WVVNAYSLTVAM

-101 FYYGLWA
+101 FRYGLITFVLA
-108 FIFGALASALAP
+108 ALASALAP
-120 NLPVLLLSRIF
+120 NLPTLLISRIF

-151 PPSLMGRGIGLNAL
+151 PPSLIGRGIGLNAL
-165 TVAVSSVMG
+165 TVAVSSVVG
-174 PSIGAYILSV
+174 PSIGSFILSIT
-184 GTWHWIF
+184 TWHWIF
-191 LFSVPM
+191 FFSVPM
-197 GLLTLMCVR
+197 GLVTLLGVR
-206 YLPDVAPVESRFD
+206 YLPDVAPLKSRFD
-219 WQAAI
+219 WQAAM
-224 LSMTAIGLFIIGI
+224 LSMSTIGLFIVGI
-237 DYLIGAFWHGV
+237 DYLMGATWHGIALIAVAGLIGV
-248 ALIAIAALIGMVL
+248 AL
-261 VRFSSKQTAPLV
+261 VRRSSKQAAPLV

-294 AAQMAMLVSLPFYLQ
+294 AGQMATMVSLPFYLQ

-320 FLMAA
+320 FLMAG

-337 GRLSDRFSVALLSGI
+337 GRLSDRYSVALLCALGAGSMALGLLGVVLMPASISDAWLFAAMLLSGI
-352 GACSMAIGLV
+352 
-362 GVVIMPSSINDWWL
+362 
-376 FFAMLVSGVG
+376 G

-431 VFSLGLVS
+431 VFGLGLTSGPMLGLV
-439 GPLFGLLVAIVFS
+439 VAIFFS
-452 MLAVLVNIMRH
+452 LIAVTVNIVRH
-463 FKAPHTG
+463 YLVPHSKLG
-470 RSG
+470 

>member
-1 LEATDQK
+1 MTDAKVEK
-8 SKSMSEGKAQGSS
+8 SAEP
-21 AAIEGLPPGRR
+21 IEGLPAGRR

-53 NVALPSLAESL
+53 NVGLPSIAESL
-64 NASAASVV
+64 NESASTVV
-72 WVVNAYSLAIAM
+72 WVVNAYSLTVAM

-101 FYYGLWA
+101 FRYGLVTFVLA
-108 FIFGALASALAP
+108 ALASALAP
-120 NLPVLLLSRIF
+120 NLPALLVSRIF

-151 PPSLMGRGIGLNAL
+151 PPSLIGRGIGLNAL

-174 PSIGAYILSV
+174 PSIGSFILSIA
-184 GTWHWIF
+184 TWHWIF
-191 LFSVPM
+191 FFSVPM
-197 GLLTLMCVR
+197 GLLTLLGVR
-206 YLPDVAPVESRFD
+206 YLPDVAPLKSRFD
-219 WQAAI
+219 WQAAM
-224 LSMTAIGLFIIGI
+224 LSMSTIGLFIIGI
-237 DYLIGAFWHGV
+237 DYLMGATWHGLALIVVSGLIGV
-248 ALIAIAALIGMVL
+248 AL
-261 VRFSSKQTAPLV
+261 VRRSSKQSAPLV

-294 AAQMAMLVSLPFYLQ
+294 AGQMATLVSLPFYLQ

-320 FLMAA
+320 FLMAG

-337 GRLSDRFSVALLSGI
+337 GRLSDRYSVALLCALGAGTMASGLL
-352 GACSMAIGLV
+352 C
-362 GVVIMPSSINDWWL
+362 VVLMPASISDVWL
-376 FFAMLVSGVG
+376 FVAMLVSGVG

-426 AIVSL
+426 AVVSL
-431 VFSLGLVS
+431 VFGLGLSS
-439 GPLFGLLVAIVFS
+439 GPMLGLFVAIFFS
-452 MLAVLVNIMRH
+452 MVALVVNIVRH
-463 FKAPHTG
+463 RLVPNSKLG
-470 RSG
+470 

>member
-1 LEATDQK
+1 MTDAKVDK
-8 SKSMSEGKAQGSS
+8 SAEP
-21 AAIEGLPPGRR
+21 IEGLPPGRR

-53 NVALPSLAESL
+53 NVGLPSIAESL
-64 NASAASVV
+64 NESASTVV
-72 WVVNAYSLAIAM
+72 WVVNAYSLTVAM

-101 FYYGLWA
+101 FNYGLITFVLA
-108 FIFGALASALAP
+108 ALASGLAP
-120 NLPVLLLSRIF
+120 NLSALLVSRVF

-151 PPSLMGRGIGLNAL
+151 PPSLIGRGIGLNAL

-174 PSIGAYILSV
+174 PSIGSFILSV
-184 GTWHWIF
+184 ASWHWIF
-191 LFSVPM
+191 FFSVPM
-197 GLLTLMCVR
+197 GLLTLLGVR
-206 YLPDVAPVESRFD
+206 YLPDVAPLKSRFD
-219 WQAAI
+219 WQAAM
-224 LSMTAIGLFIIGI
+224 LSMSTIGLFIVGI
-237 DYLIGAFWHGV
+237 DYLLSATWHGI
-248 ALIAIAALIGMVL
+248 ALIALAVPIAAAL
-261 VRFSSKQTAPLV
+261 VRRSSKQAAPLV

-294 AAQMAMLVSLPFYLQ
+294 AGQMATLVSLPFYLQ

-320 FLMAA
+320 FLMAG

-337 GRLSDRFSVALLSGI
+337 GRLSDRYSVAMLCAIGAGAMALGLLS
-352 GACSMAIGLV
+352 
-362 GVVIMPSSINDWWL
+362 VVLMPASISDAWL
-376 FFAMLVSGVG
+376 FAAMLLSGVG

-431 VFSLGLVS
+431 VFGLGFTSGPMLGLV
-439 GPLFGLLVAIVFS
+439 VAIFFS
-452 MLAVLVNIMRH
+452 MIAVIVNIVRH
-463 FKAPHTG
+463 YLAPHSKLG
-470 RSG
+470 F

>member
-1 LEATDQK
+1 M
-8 SKSMSEGKAQGSS
+8 SKAKADKPGEP
-21 AAIEGLPPGRR
+21 IEGLPPGRR
-32 GMAALALAL
+32 GMAALALAF
-41 GLMLAVLDATMI
+41 GLVLAVLDATMI
-53 NVALPSLAESL
+53 NVGLPSMAESL
-64 NASAASVV
+64 NESASTVV
-72 WVVNAYSLAIAM
+72 WVVNAYSLTVAM

-101 FYYGLWA
+101 FRYGLITFVLA
-108 FIFGALASALAP
+108 ALASALAP
-120 NLPVLLLSRIF
+120 NLPSLLISRIF

-151 PPSLMGRGIGLNAL
+151 PPSLIGRGIGLNAL

-174 PSIGAYILSV
+174 PSIGSFILSIAS
-184 GTWHWIF
+184 WHWIF
-191 LFSVPM
+191 FFSVPM
-197 GLLTLMCVR
+197 GLLTLLGVR
-206 YLPDVAPVESRFD
+206 YLPDVAPLKSRFD
-219 WQAAI
+219 WQAAM
-224 LSMTAIGLFIIGI
+224 LSMSTIGLFIIGI
-237 DYLIGAFWHGV
+237 DYLMGATWHGV
-248 ALIAIAALIGMVL
+248 ALIAIAGLIGVAL
-261 VRFSSKQTAPLV
+261 VRRSSKQAAPLV

-294 AAQMAMLVSLPFYLQ
+294 AGQMATLVSLPFYLQ

-320 FLMAA
+320 LLMAG

-337 GRLSDRFSVALLSGI
+337 GRLSDRYSVALLCAV
-352 GACSMAIGLV
+352 GAGTMALGLL
-362 GVVIMPSSINDWWL
+362 GVVLMPASISDAWL
-376 FFAMLVSGVG
+376 FAAMMLSGVG

-431 VFSLGLVS
+431 VFGLGLTSGPMLGLV
-439 GPLFGLLVAIVFS
+439 VAIFFS
-452 MLAVLVNIMRH
+452 LIAVTVNIVRH
-463 FKAPHTG
+463 YLVPHSKLG
-470 RSG
+470 

>member
-1 LEATDQK
+1 
-8 SKSMSEGKAQGSS
+8 MSEAKVDKPGEP
-21 AAIEGLPPGRR
+21 IEGLPPGRR

-53 NVALPSLAESL
+53 NVGLPSIAESL
-64 NASAASVV
+64 NESASTVV
-72 WVVNAYSLAIAM
+72 WVVNAYSLTVAM

-101 FYYGLWA
+101 FHYGLITFVLA
-108 FIFGALASALAP
+108 ALASALAP
-120 NLPVLLLSRIF
+120 NLPTLLISRIF

-151 PPSLMGRGIGLNAL
+151 PPSLIGRGIGLNAL

-174 PSIGAYILSV
+174 PSIGSFILSIT
-184 GTWHWIF
+184 TWHWIF
-191 LFSVPM
+191 FFSVPM
-197 GLLTLMCVR
+197 GLLTLLGVR
-206 YLPDVAPVESRFD
+206 YLPDVAPLKSRFD
-219 WQAAI
+219 WQAAM
-224 LSMTAIGLFIIGI
+224 LSMSTIGLFIVGI
-237 DYLIGAFWHGV
+237 DYLMGATWHGIALIAVAGLIGV
-248 ALIAIAALIGMVL
+248 AL
-261 VRFSSKQTAPLV
+261 VRRSSKQAAPLV

-294 AAQMAMLVSLPFYLQ
+294 AGQMATMVSLPFYLQ

-320 FLMAA
+320 FLMAG

-337 GRLSDRFSVALLSGI
+337 GRLSDRYSVALLCALGAGSMALGLLGVVLMPASISDAWLFAAMLLSGI
-352 GACSMAIGLV
+352 
-362 GVVIMPSSINDWWL
+362 
-376 FFAMLVSGVG
+376 G

-404 HRAGA
+404 QRAGA

-431 VFSLGLVS
+431 VFGLGLSSGPMLGLV
-439 GPLFGLLVAIVFS
+439 VAIFFS
-452 MLAVLVNIMRH
+452 LIAVTVNIVRH
-463 FKAPHTG
+463 YLVPHSKLG
-470 RSG
+470 